1 MKHMKRIFALALAL
15 VMVLG
20 LATTAFAAEDGKYSI
35 TINNDLDG
43 HTYEAYQ
50 IFKGDLKNPTATDDA
65 DVETNNVLSNI
76 VWGNGVN
83 YTGAG
88 VAVAGKEEKS
98 KEAADIAEALST
110 KALTLENFLKDLT
123 LTTFAGSCSEP
134 TDGKYVISGLE
145 PGYYLIKDKDNSLT
159 GKDDAY
165 TSFIIEVIENSTVN
179 PKSAKP
185 SVDKQV
191 QDEVADKD
199 IANGDDA
206 GWGETADHAINETF
220 QFKLIA
226 TLPADT
232 NFAAYETYK
241 VQFNDTMSAGITFE
255 KIVSVTVDGQALTAG
270 QYGCTAKAGKSD
282 DWTLTIADIKV
293 IKGVD
298 LTDGAVIEVIYKAH
312 LNENAV
318 IGNEDDNK
326 NTVDLEY
333 SNNPNAGG
341 EGDMGK
347 TPEDTVWVFT
357 YNVDST
363 KYKDSVADTNKLD
376 GAGFTLYYS
385 ADGKTKGE
393 AVKLIFDATDKV
405 YRPAPAGATE
415 GVVTEMTSANGGVF
429 NVAGLDV
436 GTYIM
441 EETNVPAGYNK
452 CADIVIV
459 ITAQHSENTTSASTT
474 IKMTIDGS
482 DATVNDV
489 VNKAGVV
496 LPETGGM
503 GTTLFYV
510 FGGILV
516 LSAVV
521 LMVTKK
527 RMASF

>member
-20 LATTAFAAEDGKYSI
+20 LATTAFAEGTEEPAAPAGPYSI
-35 TINNDLDG
+35 TINNATPG

-50 IFKGDLKNPTATDDA
+50 IFKGDLKDPTATDKA
-65 DVETNNVLSNI
+65 GVETDNVLSNI
-76 VWGNGVN
+76 VWGASVTN
-83 YTGAG
+83 
-88 VAVAGKEEKS
+88 
-98 KEAADIAEALST
+98 AAELGDASAYAEALAKDDKT
-110 KALTLENFLKDLT
+110 VEDLIDEVTLGAAVAD
-123 LTTFAGSCSEP
+123 SEETVNP
-134 TDGKYVISGLE
+134 YVISGLE
-145 PGYYLIKDKDNSLT
+145 PGYYLIKDQDNSLT

-165 TSFIIEVIENSTVN
+165 TSFIIEVIENSIVN

-191 QDEVADKD
+191 KDEAGDKD
-199 IANGDDA
+199 ITNSSDD

-232 NFAAYETYK
+232 DFAAYKTYK

-255 KIVSVTVDGQALTAG
+255 EIVSVTVDGKPLDAEDYDCNAVAG
-270 QYGCTAKAGKSD
+270 KAGGS
-282 DWTLTIADIKV
+282 WTLTIADIKV

-347 TPEDTVWVFT
+347 TPDDTVWVFT
-357 YNVDST
+357 YDMKNT
-363 KYKDSVADTNKLD
+363 KTTGTNEKL
-376 GAGFTLYYS
+376 
-385 ADGKTKGE
+385 
-393 AVKLIFDATDKV
+393 
-405 YRPAPAGATE
+405 AGATFAIKNTE
-415 GVVTEMTSANGGVF
+415 GKYYGGVVNGVVTWVDSEDPVNDAKVYKITSNAEGDFTVK
-429 NVAGLDV
+429 GLDA
-436 GTYIM
+436 GTYILT
-441 EETNVPAGYNK
+441 EIVTPAGYNT
-452 CADIVIV
+452 CADITVVISANHKENSATEAETI
-459 ITAQHSENTTSASTT
+459 IT
-474 IKMTIDGS
+474 MTKDGVKA
-482 DATVNDV
+482 DEIVV
-489 VNKAGVV
+489 VNQSGIV

>member
-20 LATTAFAAEDGKYSI
+20 LATTAFAEGTEEPAAPAGPYSI
-35 TINNDLDG
+35 TINNATPG

-50 IFKGDLKNPTATDDA
+50 IFKGDLKDPTATDNA
-65 DVETNNVLSNI
+65 GSETNNVLSNI

-145 PGYYLIKDKDNSLT
+145 PGYYLIKDKDGSLD
-159 GKDDAY
+159 GEHDAY

-179 PKSAKP
+179 PKSAFP
-185 SVDKQV
+185 TVDKQV

-199 IANGDDA
+199 ANSTDDA

-255 KIVSVTVDGQALTAG
+255 EIVSVTVDGKPLDAEDYDCNAVAG
-270 QYGCTAKAGKSD
+270 KAGGS
-282 DWTLTIADIKV
+282 WTLTIADIKV

-347 TPEDTVWVFT
+347 TPDDTVWVFT
-357 YNVDST
+357 YDMKNT
-363 KYKDSVADTNKLD
+363 KTTGTNEKL
-376 GAGFTLYYS
+376 
-385 ADGKTKGE
+385 
-393 AVKLIFDATDKV
+393 
-405 YRPAPAGATE
+405 AGATFAIKNTE
-415 GVVTEMTSANGGVF
+415 GKYYGGVVNGVVTWVDSEDPVNDAKVYKITSNAEGDFTVK
-429 NVAGLDV
+429 GLDA
-436 GTYIM
+436 GTYILT
-441 EETNVPAGYNK
+441 EIVTPAGYNT
-452 CADIVIV
+452 CADITVVISANHKENSATEAETI
-459 ITAQHSENTTSASTT
+459 IT
-474 IKMTIDGS
+474 MTKDGVKA
-482 DATVNDV
+482 DEIVV
-489 VNKAGVV
+489 VNQSGIV